1 MSNLKISN
9 KAMRAIRQLPE
20 VRAELERRA
29 ELVAEQASENGR
41 VSGYV
46 VTDLVLEVPRG
57 ASSVMATGHAR
68 NHNRKTLALVK
79 ALEAARD

>member
-1 MSNLKISN
+1 MSNFKISN
-9 KAMRAIRQLPE
+9 KALRAIRQLPE

-41 VSGYV
+41 VSGYI
-46 VTDLVLEVPRG
+46 VTDLVLEEPRG
-57 ASSVMATGHAR
+57 ASSVMATGHAG
-68 NHNRKTLALVK
+68 NHNRKTFALVK